1 MWYIELVFSLCDY
14 SCNFFGVLYAM
25 QVKLQRAILANKEI
39 PFVFLDAVQLVLSW
53 DVSWRAGSGTVFFS
67 SLTGMGR

>member
-1 MWYIELVFSLCDY
+1 MWYIELVFSLSDY

-39 PFVFLDAVQLVLSW
+39 PFVFLDAVLFH
-53 DVSWRAGSGTVFFS
+53 WRGRTWNRLFS
-67 SLTGMGR
+67 SLSGLGR

>member
-1 MWYIELVFSLCDY
+1 
-14 SCNFFGVLYAM
+14 M

-53 DVSWRAGSGTVFFS
+53 EDSWRDGIWNRVFFP
-67 SLTGMGR
+67 LLQAGDGEPLGRLSRQA